1 MPEPCV
7 TSEPCANS
15 ADSAARI
22 IHEHES
28 FIRWVIR
35 MQNNSTASE
44 DDLFQDFYLRLIAN
58 PVPVDVRSVKGYLYK
73 ALLNHLAVSYHQT
86 SMYEKKIEK
95 FRKKSK
101 ISVNKF
107 DPTRALLIREEMN
120 KMFEFIK
127 EISPGQRY
135 MAITLRYRDGFSIQ
149 EVADRMGLKNS
160 SVSKY
165 ISIGL
170 GKVRKCLNNT

>member
-1 MPEPCV
+1 VPKPYMTTEPCINPV
-7 TSEPCANS
+7 EY
-15 ADSAARI
+15 AAQI
-22 IHEHES
+22 IYENEG

-35 MQNNSTASE
+35 RQNNTTASE
-44 DDLFQDFYLRLIAN
+44 DDLFQDFYLKLIAN
-58 PVPVDVRSVKGYLYK
+58 PVPEDVKNIKGYLYK
-73 ALLNHLAVSYHQT
+73 ALINHLAISYHHT

-101 ISVNKF
+101 NSVHKF

-120 KMFEFIK
+120 KMCEFIK

-135 MAITLRYRDGFSIQ
+135 VAITLRYRDGCSIQ
-149 EVADRMGLKNS
+149 EVADKMGLQYS
-160 SVSKY
+160 SVKKY

-170 GKVRKCLNNT
+170 RKVRKCLNNT